1 MLIRRLLLSLAFFVV
16 VVPSAA
22 LAAGPADAPAARSA
36 ADDATQKVQVV
47 PLARDGE
54 VLVSFQLAETLT
66 DEIRTAIH
74 SGMTVKFVYKVELRR
89 SATVWFDR
97 TIAEAE
103 VTATVKYDTLTE
115 RYQVSR
121 MIDGRTEWV
130 DSTDSEDTAW
140 NKLTSDFARL
150 ALFHGVPLEPNGEY
164 YVRVR
169 AHTSPRNAAFLWPWS
184 SDDAVGL
191 AKFTFI
197 R

>member
-1 MLIRRLLLSLAFFVV
+1 MLVRKLLLVVLALVV
-16 VVPSAA
+16 SG
-22 LAAGPADAPAARSA
+22 LPAAA
-36 ADDATQKVQVV
+36 ADPQKVQVV
-47 PLARDGE
+47 PLSRDGE
-54 VLVSFQLAETLT
+54 VLVSFKLAEALT

-74 SGMTVKFVYKVELRR
+74 SGMMVKFIYTVDLRR
-89 SATVWFDR
+89 GATVWFDR
-97 TIAEAE
+97 TIKSAE
-103 VTATVKYDTLTE
+103 VTATVKYDTLTR

-121 MIDGRTEWV
+121 MIDGRTEWM
-130 DSTDSEDTAW
+130 DTTESEDTAW

-169 AHTSPRNAAFLWPWS
+169 ARTSPRSAAFPWPWS
-184 SDDAVGL
+184 GDEAVGF

>member
-1 MLIRRLLLSLAFFVV
+1 MLVRKLLFVV
-16 VVPSAA
+16 LAVLAGA
-22 LAAGPADAPAARSA
+22 LPAVA
-36 ADDATQKVQVV
+36 ADPQKVQVV

-74 SGMTVKFVYKVELRR
+74 SGMMVKFIYTVDLRH
-89 SATVWFDR
+89 SGAVWFDR
-97 TIAEAE
+97 TIATAE
-103 VTATVKYDTLTE
+103 VTATVKYDPLTR

-121 MIDGRTEWV
+121 MIDGRTEWA
-130 DSTDSEDTAW
+130 DNTDSEDTAW
-140 NKLTSDFARL
+140 TKLTSDFARL

-169 AHTSPRNAAFLWPWS
+169 ARTSPRSAAFPWPWS
-184 SDDAVGL
+184 GDEAVGF